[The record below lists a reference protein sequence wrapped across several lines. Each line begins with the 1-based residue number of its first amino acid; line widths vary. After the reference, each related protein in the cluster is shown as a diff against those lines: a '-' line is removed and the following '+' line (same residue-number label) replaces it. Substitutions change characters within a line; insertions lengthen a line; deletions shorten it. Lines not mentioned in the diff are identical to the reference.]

1 MAALKKRDVRPQTS
15 SRRVSTASAA
25 SDADSPVLLLKI
37 LPYLDLAVQL
47 RKIHL
52 KLTLERTLLWSVSV
66 NPHRPWLAWLLFL
79 DPLTSAT

>member
-52 KLTLERTLLWSVSV
+52 KLELESSLLWMLHTLSI
-66 NPHRPWLAWLLFL
+66 
-79 DPLTSAT
+79 LTGLGRLGYCSSIH